1 MGRLG
6 QAVVLTALYAGVVIA
21 YTHLRG
27 EALDVPST
35 AVELAVIMVP
45 SLLVGMILGSW
56 WVLAAP
62 PLVILG
68 ATASFGLSSFERLD
82 LVAFAFLITV
92 PAMCVAVA
100 AGVLVSRVYL

>member
-1 MGRLG
+1 
-6 QAVVLTALYAGVVIA
+6 
-21 YTHLRG
+21 
-27 EALDVPST
+27 
-35 AVELAVIMVP
+35 
-45 SLLVGMILGSW
+45 MILGSW
-56 WVLAAP
+56 WVLVAP

-100 AGVLVSRVYL
+100 AGVLVSRLHL

>member
-1 MGRLG
+1 MARLG
-6 QAVVLTALYAGVVIA
+6 QAVLLTTVYAGVVIA
-21 YTHLRG
+21 YSHLRG
-27 EALDVPST
+27 EAFDYPST

-45 SLLVGMILGSW
+45 SFLVGVILGSW

-62 PLVILG
+62 PLVILA

-92 PAMCVAVA
+92 PAMWVAVA
-100 AGVLVSRVYL
+100 AGVLASRHL